1 MLQNIGKISYMI
13 NCLKVTFLKNLH
25 HTQTIQLIST
35 VDHLANLTMIQILSR
50 KDYSTDYGIATH

>member
-13 NCLKVTFLKNLH
+13 NCLKVTFLKNRH

-50 KDYSTDYGIATH
+50 KDYSTGYGIAIH